1 MPKPNF
7 RVVDKERSHPRDADR
22 KAVKRFRTLVEQERL
37 PISNQ
42 ICTGAP
48 SLRVD
53 EVLQRSEPNHIG
65 KK

>member
-1 MPKPNF
+1 MSQPNL
-7 RVVDKERSHPRDADR
+7 RVIDPDREHARDLAR
-22 KAVKRFRTLVEQERL
+22 RRVKRFRTLVEQERL

-53 EVLQRSEPNHIG
+53 EVLERSEPNHIG

>member
-1 MPKPNF
+1 MAQPNL
-7 RVVDKERSHPRDADR
+7 RVIDPNREHPRDAAR

-53 EVLQRSEPNHIG
+53 EVLKRSEPDHIG